1 MLKLLE
7 DIKHDIILYRRP
19 EQELMV
25 DLEEEMVQRVDMEVL
40 DKMLVVEEV
49 VDIVMEQ

>member
-7 DIKHDIILYRRP
+7 DIKQDIILCR
-19 EQELMV
+19 QQVLELMHS
-25 DLEEEMVQRVDMEVL
+25 DEEMVQQVDMEVL